1 MFVYQVLNL
10 KTTFLNLSYFIAKR
24 ISFKQAG
31 GFSGT
36 IHRIAVGSLALGLGV
51 SILAF
56 MVLGGFQDTVSE
68 RVFGFTGH
76 YQVQRF
82 QMSNAFEEAPFSV
95 NSDFAKNSRKL
106 DFLTRTQ
113 SFAHKAAL
121 LKGDQEVEGVL
132 MKGVGRDFDT
142 LAFSQYLVDGR
153 MINLPDSGVSNE
165 IMLSR
170 LIANKL
176 TLEVGDKVTMYF
188 VQNPPRFRRVEVV
201 GIFETYLENFD
212 EKIVVGELQTI
223 RNLNGWAADQI
234 GGLEVFVD
242 NPKKTYAYFP
252 LIEDQ
257 LDLDL
262 KLIDSRDRFMEIFD
276 WLTLLD
282 TNVVVFISLIGFVA
296 IFNMGAVLF
305 ILIMER
311 TQMSGL
317 LKAMGARN
325 SQIRKIFFW
334 NGMKIL
340 GRGLILGNVI
350 GIGIGFLQDQFRLVP
365 LDAASYYMSYV
376 PIEWNW
382 PVFIWLNVGIA
393 LLTTVVLW
401 IPVMVISRVDPIKSI
416 RFD

>member
-1 MFVYQVLNL
+1 M
-10 KTTFLNLSYFIAKR
+10 NLSYFIAKR

-36 IHRIAVGSLALGLGV
+36 IHRIAVWSLAIGLGV

-56 MVLGGFQDTVSE
+56 MVLGGFQNTVSE

-76 YQVQRF
+76 YQVHRF
-82 QMSNAFEEAPFSV
+82 QMSNAFEEAPFSLHSEFV
-95 NSDFAKNSRKL
+95 QNSKQL
-106 DFLTRTQ
+106 DFLVKTQ

-121 LKGDQEVEGVL
+121 LKGDEEVEGIL
-132 MKGVGRDFDT
+132 MKGVGKDFDT
-142 LAFSQYLVDGR
+142 LAFSKYLVEGR
-153 MINLPDSGVSNE
+153 MLHLPDSGVSNE
-165 IMLSR
+165 VLLSR
-170 LIANKL
+170 MIANKL
-176 TLEVGDKVTMYF
+176 LLNVGDKVTMYF

-223 RNLNGWAADQI
+223 RNLNGWTADQV

-242 NPKKTYAYFP
+242 DPKKTEAYFP
-252 LIEDQ
+252 MIEEKM
-257 LDLDL
+257 DLDL
-262 KLIDSRDRFMEIFD
+262 KLVDSRSKFLEIFD

-296 IFNMGAVLF
+296 IFNMGAILF

-311 TQMSGL
+311 TQMIGL

-325 SQIRKIFFW
+325 AQIRRIFFW

-340 GRGLILGNVI
+340 GRGLILGNLI
-350 GIGIGFLQDQFRLVP
+350 GIGIGFFQDQFKLIP

-376 PIEWNW
+376 PIQWNW
-382 PVFIWLNVGIA
+382 PIFIWLNIGIA
-393 LLTTVVLW
+393 ILTSLVLW
-401 IPVMVISRVDPIKSI
+401 IPVLVISRVDPIKSI

>member
-1 MFVYQVLNL
+1 M
-10 KTTFLNLSYFIAKR
+10 NLSYFIAKR

-56 MVLGGFQDTVSE
+56 MVLGGFQSTVSE
-68 RVFGFTGH
+68 RVYGFTGH
-76 YQVQRF
+76 FQVQRF
-82 QMSNAFEEAPFSV
+82 QMSNAFEEAPFSL
-95 NSDFAKNSRKL
+95 NADFVKNSKSL
-106 DFLTRTQ
+106 PFLNRIQ

-121 LKGDQEVEGVL
+121 IKGDQEVEGIL

-142 LAFSQYLVDGR
+142 LSFAKYLTDGR
-153 MINLPDSGVSNE
+153 MLHLPDSGVSNE
-165 IMLSR
+165 ILLSKFV
-170 LIANKL
+170 ANKL
-176 TLEVGDKVTMYF
+176 LLKVGDKVTLYF
-188 VQNPPRFRRVEVV
+188 VQDPPRFRRVEVV

-212 EKIVVGELQTI
+212 EKIVIGELQTI
-223 RNLNGWAADQI
+223 RNLNGWTADQV

-242 NPKKTYAYFP
+242 DPKKASTYFP
-252 LIEDQ
+252 LIEEVM
-257 LDLDL
+257 DLDL
-262 KLIDSRDRFMEIFD
+262 KLIDSRDRFLEIFD

-296 IFNMGAVLF
+296 IFNMGAILF

-311 TQMSGL
+311 TQMIGL
-317 LKAMGARN
+317 LKALGARN
-325 SQIRKIFFW
+325 TQIRRIFFW

-340 GRGLILGNVI
+340 GRGLLIGNLI
-350 GIGIGFLQDQFRLVP
+350 GLGIGFLQDQFRLIP
-365 LDAASYYMSYV
+365 LDSASYYMSYV

-382 PVFIWLNVGIA
+382 PIFIWLNVGITILTA
-393 LLTTVVLW
+393 LVLW
-401 IPVMVISRVDPIKSI
+401 IPVLVISRIDPIKSI

>member
-1 MFVYQVLNL
+1 M
-10 KTTFLNLSYFIAKR
+10 NLSYFIAKR
-24 ISFKQAG
+24 ISFKKAG

-56 MVLGGFQDTVSE
+56 MVLGGFQGTVSE

-76 YQVQRF
+76 FQVQRF
-82 QMSNAFEEAPFSV
+82 QMSNAFEEAPFSL
-95 NSDFAKNSRKL
+95 NSDFVKNSKSLPFL
-106 DFLTRTQ
+106 DRIQ

-121 LKGDQEVEGVL
+121 IKGDEEVEGIL

-142 LAFSQYLVDGR
+142 LSFAKYLTEGR
-153 MINLPDSGVSNE
+153 MLHLPDSGVSNE
-165 IMLSR
+165 ILLSKFV
-170 LIANKL
+170 ANKL
-176 TLEVGDKVTMYF
+176 LLKVGDKVTLYF
-188 VQNPPRFRRVEVV
+188 VQNPPRFRRVQVV

-212 EKIVVGELQTI
+212 EKIVIGELQTI
-223 RNLNGWAADQI
+223 RNLNGWTADQV

-242 NPKKTYAYFP
+242 DPAKATTYFP
-252 LIEDQ
+252 MIEAVV
-257 LDLDL
+257 DLDL
-262 KLIDSRDRFMEIFD
+262 KLIDSRDRFLEIFD

-296 IFNMGAVLF
+296 VFNMGAILF

-311 TQMSGL
+311 TQMIGL
-317 LKAMGARN
+317 LKALGARN
-325 SQIRKIFFW
+325 VQIRKIFFW

-340 GRGLILGNVI
+340 GRGLLLGNLI
-350 GIGIGFLQDQFRLVP
+350 GLGIGFLQDQFRLVP

-382 PVFIWLNVGIA
+382 PMFLWLNIGISVLTA
-393 LLTTVVLW
+393 LVLW
-401 IPVMVISRVDPIKSI
+401 IPVLVISRIDPIKSI

>member
-1 MFVYQVLNL
+1 
-10 KTTFLNLSYFIAKR
+10 LNLSYFIAKR

-82 QMSNAFEEAPFSV
+82 QMSNAFEEAPFSL
-95 NSDFAKNSRKL
+95 NSEFIQNSKKL
-106 DFLTRTQ
+106 DFLTRIQ

-121 LKGDQEVEGVL
+121 LKGDEEVEGIL
-132 MKGVGRDFDT
+132 MKGVGKDFDT
-142 LAFSQYLVDGR
+142 LAFSEYLVEGR
-153 MINLPDSGVSNE
+153 MLHVPDSGVSNE
-165 IMLSR
+165 VMLSS

-223 RNLNGWAADQI
+223 RNLNGWTLDQV
-234 GGLEVFVD
+234 GGLEIFVD
-242 NPKKTYAYFP
+242 DPNKTETYFP

-257 LDLDL
+257 MDLNL
-262 KLIDSRDRFMEIFD
+262 KLVDSRNRFLEIFD

-282 TNVVVFISLIGFVA
+282 TNVVVFVSLIGFVA
-296 IFNMGAVLF
+296 IFNMGAILF

-311 TQMSGL
+311 TQMIGL

-325 SQIRKIFFW
+325 NQIRKIFFW

-340 GRGLILGNVI
+340 GRGLILGNLI
-350 GIGIGFLQDQFRLVP
+350 GIGIGFLQYQFRLVP

-382 PVFIWLNVGIA
+382 PVFAALNIGIA
-393 LLTTVVLW
+393 LLTSLVLW
-401 IPVMVISRVDPIKSI
+401 IPVMVISRIDPIKSI

>member
-1 MFVYQVLNL
+1 M
-10 KTTFLNLSYFIAKR
+10 NLSYFIAKR

-36 IHRIAVGSLALGLGV
+36 IHRIAVWSLAIGLGV

-56 MVLGGFQDTVSE
+56 MVLGGFQNTVSE

-76 YQVQRF
+76 FQVQRF
-82 QMSNAFEEAPFSV
+82 QMSNAFEEAPFSLHSEFV
-95 NSDFAKNSRKL
+95 QNSKQL
-106 DFLTRTQ
+106 DFLVKTQ

-121 LKGDQEVEGVL
+121 LKGDEEVEGIL
-132 MKGVGRDFDT
+132 MKGVGKDFDT
-142 LAFSQYLVDGR
+142 LAFSKYLVEGR
-153 MINLPDSGVSNE
+153 MLHLPDSGVSNE
-165 IMLSR
+165 VLLSR
-170 LIANKL
+170 MIADKL
-176 TLEVGDKVTMYF
+176 LLNVGDKVTMYF

-223 RNLNGWAADQI
+223 RNLNGWTADQV

-242 NPKKTYAYFP
+242 DPKKTEAYLP
-252 LIEDQ
+252 LIEEQ
-257 LDLDL
+257 MDLDL
-262 KLIDSRDRFMEIFD
+262 KLVDSRSKFLEIFD

-296 IFNMGAVLF
+296 IFNMGAILF

-311 TQMSGL
+311 TQMIGL

-325 SQIRKIFFW
+325 AQIRRIFFW

-340 GRGLILGNVI
+340 GRGLILGNLI
-350 GIGIGFLQDQFRLVP
+350 GIGIGFLQDQFKLIP

-376 PIEWNW
+376 PIQWNW
-382 PVFIWLNVGIA
+382 PIFIWLNIGIA
-393 LLTTVVLW
+393 ILTSLVLW
-401 IPVMVISRVDPIKSI
+401 IPVLVISRVDPIKSI

>member
-1 MFVYQVLNL
+1 
-10 KTTFLNLSYFIAKR
+10 LNLSYFIAKR

-51 SILAF
+51 SILAL
-56 MVLGGFQDTVSE
+56 MVLGGFQNTVSE

-76 YQVQRF
+76 FQVQRF
-82 QMSNAFEEAPFSV
+82 QMSNAFEEAPFSLK
-95 NSDFAKNSRKL
+95 SDFLENSKKL
-106 DFLTRTQ
+106 DFVTKTQ

-121 LKGDQEVEGVL
+121 LKGDEEVEGIL

-142 LAFSQYLVDGR
+142 LAFKEYLIEGR
-153 MINLPDSGVSNE
+153 MIHLPDSGVSNE
-165 IMLSR
+165 VVLSK

-176 TLEVGDKVTMYF
+176 LLKVGDKVTMYF

-212 EKIVVGELQTI
+212 EKIVIGELQTI
-223 RNLNGWAADQI
+223 RNLNGWTSDQI
-234 GGLEVFVD
+234 GGLEIFVD
-242 NPKKTYAYFP
+242 NPKKTADYFP
-252 LIEDQ
+252 LIENEM
-257 LDLDL
+257 DLDL
-262 KLIDSRDRFMEIFD
+262 KLIDSRSRFLEIFD
-276 WLTLLD
+276 WLSLLD

-296 IFNMGAVLF
+296 IFNMGAILF

-311 TQMSGL
+311 TQMIGL

-325 SQIRKIFFW
+325 DQIRRVFFW
-334 NGMKIL
+334 NGMNIL
-340 GRGLILGNVI
+340 GRGLMLGNLI
-350 GIGIGFLQDQFRLVP
+350 GFGIGFLQDQFRPVP
-365 LDAASYYMSYV
+365 LDAASYYMGYV

-382 PVFIWLNVGIA
+382 PMFFWLNIGIA
-393 LLTTVVLW
+393 LLTSLVLW
-401 IPVMVISRVDPIKSI
+401 VPVMVITRVDPIKSI